1 MHEFFSDF
9 IFSFLKEEYTQTT
22 AKTAN
27 KGREHS
33 LALNDLG
40 CGANLWKVY
49 KVGAVDRN
57 TILRLH

>member
-40 CGANLWKVY
+40 CGANL
-49 KVGAVDRN
+49 
-57 TILRLH
+57 